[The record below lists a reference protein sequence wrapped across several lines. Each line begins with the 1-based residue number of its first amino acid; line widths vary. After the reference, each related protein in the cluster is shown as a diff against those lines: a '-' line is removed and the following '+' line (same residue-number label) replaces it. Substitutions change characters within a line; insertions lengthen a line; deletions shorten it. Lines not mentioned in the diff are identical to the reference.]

1 MSAACNFTIPF
12 GGNADEVFT
21 KAKNVVESQG
31 GIFTGD
37 AHSGNFTI
45 EVFGNKIAGD
55 YTMTGNDLTIN
66 ITDKP
71 FFVPCATIESML
83 KSKLA

>member
-1 MSAACNFTIPF
+1 MPLLII
-12 GGNADEVFT
+12 FT